1 MTIDFTCQKCD
12 ASFEIDVQDL
22 IDGSEKLVCTSCE
35 AKAPASLVE
44 DFVAALTEM
53 RTQVAALGKKFS
65 LAMAFE
71 TEDLEDLDAK
81 DAEEDDEDEDEDED
95 EDDLDED
102 EEDDD
107 DDDLDEDEEDASD
120 DEDKGR

>member
-35 AKAPASLVE
+35 AKAPANLVE

-53 RTQVAALGKKFS
+53 RAQVAALGKKFS

-71 TEDLEDLDAK
+71 TEDLEDLEAK
-81 DAEEDDEDEDEDED
+81 DEDDEEEEDD
-95 EDDLDED
+95 DLDD
-102 EEDDD
+102 DDD
-107 DDDLDEDEEDASD
+107 DDDLDDDDD
-120 DEDKGR
+120 DEDVDDEDEDETR

>member
-1 MTIDFTCQKCD
+1 MTIDFTCQKFD

-22 IDGSEKLVCTSCE
+22 IDGSEKLVCTSCD
-35 AKAPASLVE
+35 AKAPANLVE

-81 DAEEDDEDEDEDED
+81 DEEEEDEED
-95 EDDLDED
+95 EDDLDDED
-102 EEDDD
+102 ED
-107 DDDLDEDEEDASD
+107 DDDLDDDEEDA
-120 DEDKGR
+120 DEDEA

>member
-35 AKAPASLVE
+35 AKAPANVVE

-81 DAEEDDEDEDEDED
+81 DEEEEDEED

-102 EEDDD
+102 EDDE
-107 DDDLDEDEEDASD
+107 DLDDDEEDA
-120 DEDKGR
+120 DEDEA

>member
-12 ASFEIDVQDL
+12 ATFEIDVQDL
-22 IDGSEKLVCTSCE
+22 IDGSEKLVCTSCD
-35 AKAPASLVE
+35 AKAPANLVE

-71 TEDLEDLDAK
+71 TEELEDLDAK
-81 DAEEDDEDEDEDED
+81 DDEDDEEDEDELDED
-95 EDDLDED
+95 EDD
-102 EEDDD
+102 
-107 DDDLDEDEEDASD
+107 DLDDDEEDAAD
-120 DEDKGR
+120 DEDESP

>member
-12 ASFEIDVQDL
+12 ATFEIDVQDL
-22 IDGSEKLVCTSCE
+22 IDGSEKLVCTSCD
-35 AKAPASLVE
+35 AKAPANLVE

-81 DAEEDDEDEDEDED
+81 EDEEDED
-95 EDDLDED
+95 EDDL
-102 EEDDD
+102 EDDE
-107 DDDLDEDEEDASD
+107 DDDLDDDEEDAAE
-120 DEDKGR
+120 DEDEGP

>member
-35 AKAPASLVE
+35 AKAPANLVE

-81 DAEEDDEDEDEDED
+81 DEEDDEEDEDEDE
-95 EDDLDED
+95 LDED
-102 EEDDD
+102 E
-107 DDDLDEDEEDASD
+107 DDDLDDDEEDAAD
-120 DEDKGR
+120 DEDEGR